1 MVYIF
6 KFVVRSNA
14 NGHTS
19 SPGLT
24 RWSTSW
30 RLGDAAARSRGCRYP
45 GVRSHAP
52 TRDGQPGHPHRARE
66 CRSL

>member
-30 RLGDAAARSRGCRYP
+30 RLG
-45 GVRSHAP
+45 
-52 TRDGQPGHPHRARE
+52 
-66 CRSL
+66 